1 MSSAAQPPAESVA
14 GVTQII
20 TVDQLDQAVDVLV
33 SGGLVAFPTETVY
46 GLGADAESSSA
57 VSAVFEA
64 KGRPAGHPLIVHLA
78 SASQLDRWA
87 VDIDDRAR
95 RLAAEFWP
103 GPLTII
109 LRRSEVV
116 ALEAVGGRDTIG
128 LRVPDHPA
136 TLELLKRF
144 DGGLAGP
151 SANRFGHV
159 SPTEAQHVVDD
170 LDGRVDLVLDGG
182 PARVGLEST
191 IVEVLDGPVTLL
203 RPGGVSA
210 DAIEA
215 LLCEPVIDG
224 RDGQSRAAGMLA
236 SHYAPSAPVVVVAGR
251 SEVDL
256 AGSDVVIAA
265 EPDPHANTGEGQER
279 TIVLGV
285 DAASFAHGLYA
296 ALRQADAMGASRIV
310 IVPPSTGQ
318 LLPAVLDR
326 LIKASAPR
334 P

>member
-1 MSSAAQPPAESVA
+1 MSSAAPPPAEPEA
-14 GVTQII
+14 GVTEII
-20 TVDQLDQAVDVLV
+20 TVDQLDRAVEVLAD
-33 SGGLVAFPTETVY
+33 GGLVAFPTETVY
-46 GLGADAESSSA
+46 GLGADAESSAA

-64 KGRPAGHPLIVHLA
+64 KGRPAGHPLIVHVA
-78 SASQLDRWA
+78 SARQIDRWA

-95 RLAAEFWP
+95 LLAAEFWP

-109 LRRSEVV
+109 LRRSDVV
-116 ALEAVGGRDTIG
+116 APEAVGGRDTIG

-136 TLELLKRF
+136 TLELLNRF

-159 SPTEAQHVVDD
+159 SPTAAQHVVDD

-203 RPGGVSA
+203 RPGGVSVE
-210 DAIEA
+210 AIQA
-215 LLCEPVIDG
+215 LVGEPVVDG

-236 SHYAPSAPVVVVAGR
+236 SHYAPSAPVMVVAGH
-251 SEVDL
+251 SEVELTD
-256 AGSDVVIAA
+256 GDVVIASGLPEA
-265 EPDPHANTGEGQER
+265 EGLHR
-279 TIVLGV
+279 TISLGG
-285 DAASFAHGLYA
+285 DAASFAQGLYA
-296 ALRQADAMGASRIV
+296 ALRQADAMGATRIV
-310 IVPPSTGQ
+310 IVPPSTGP

-326 LIKASAPR
+326 LLKASAPR

>member
-1 MSSAAQPPAESVA
+1 M
-14 GVTQII
+14 TQII
-20 TVDQLDQAVDVLV
+20 TIDQLDRAVEVLTN
-33 SGGLVAFPTETVY
+33 GGLVAFPTETVY
-46 GLGADAESSSA
+46 GLGADAESSVA

-109 LRRSEVV
+109 VRRSEVV
-116 ALEAVGGRDTIG
+116 APEAVGRRETIG
-128 LRVPDHPA
+128 LRVPDHPM
-136 TLELLKRF
+136 TLELLDRF
-144 DGGLAGP
+144 GGGLVGP

-159 SPTEAQHVVDD
+159 SPTAAQHVLDD
-170 LDGRVDLVLDGG
+170 LDGRIDLVLDGG

-203 RPGGVSA
+203 RPGGVSV
-210 DAIEA
+210 DAIQAFLGEQ
-215 LLCEPVIDG
+215 VVDG

-236 SHYAPSAPVVVVAGR
+236 SHYAPRAPVTVVKSRHEAGL
-251 SEVDL
+251 SDT
-256 AGSDVVIAA
+256 DVVIAT
-265 EPDPHANTGEGQER
+265 EPGEGQEH
-279 TIVLGV
+279 TIVLGP

-296 ALRQADAMGASRIV
+296 ALRQADAMGPGRIV
-310 IVPPSTGQ
+310 IVPPSTGL
-318 LLPAVLDR
+318 LLPAILDR
-326 LIKASAPR
+326 LTKSSAPR
-334 P
+334 H